1 LVETNQNLKS
11 PIEEFHHVV
20 ECTVLVSAPGK
31 HRSTLINIERVV
43 GEEVEVEEGL
53 DLPLLGI
60 LYLHSGLTAD
70 GGGQNHQYSEQYLPR
85 KPAVLAVLLERT
97 QHNLID
103 QLLLLSIVLR
113 FPVRLERLLLNF

>member
-1 LVETNQNLKS
+1 MVETNQNLKS

>member
-1 LVETNQNLKS
+1 
-11 PIEEFHHVV
+11 
-20 ECTVLVSAPGK
+20 VSAPGK

>member
-1 LVETNQNLKS
+1 M
-11 PIEEFHHVV
+11 
-20 ECTVLVSAPGK
+20 SAPGK

-70 GGGQNHQYSEQYLPR
+70 GGGQNHQYSEQHLPR